1 MDEMPLMMSEEG
13 FENDESDYHT
23 LPRARIT
30 RRKRGLE
37 WFVCG
42 GWKFLCTRFVVC
54 CYLIITYVTL
64 AASLGVRC
72 YVCYVGMKTKE
83 NAVIVEDT
91 SNISPHQRML
101 F

>member
-1 MDEMPLMMSEEG
+1 LVQLSVLTFRYQLEDESAHLDEMPLMMSEEG

-42 GWKFLCTRFVVC
+42 GWKFLCTRFVIH
-54 CYLIITYVTL
+54 CYLITACRKGIYKLSSYV
-64 AASLGVRC
+64 
-72 YVCYVGMKTKE
+72 Y
-83 NAVIVEDT
+83 
-91 SNISPHQRML
+91 
-101 F
+101 

>member
-1 MDEMPLMMSEEG
+1 MSEEG

-42 GWKFLCTRFVVC
+42 GWKFLCTRFVLC
-54 CYLIITYVTL
+54 YYLISVY
-64 AASLGVRC
+64 
-72 YVCYVGMKTKE
+72 MKSMDRHLVARVFVSCVNLCWYE
-83 NAVIVEDT
+83 
-91 SNISPHQRML
+91 S
-101 F
+101 